1 MSKFKT
7 AFLHALKVG
16 LHIALAIFVLGL
28 MDFLAKPT
36 PQLSQFVSS
45 LIHFGVPAG
54 VINMAIA
61 GILKYLQV
69 YFPAPTDPFSPQ

>member
-7 AFLHALKVG
+7 ALIHALKVG

-36 PQLSQFVSS
+36 PELNQFTSS

-61 GILKYLQV
+61 GIVKYLQV
-69 YFPAPTDPFSPQ
+69 HFPQTTDPFSS